1 MDPKYFSKALLTQN
15 SDALD
20 PNQGIQIWQSL
31 AIILFKYLLQKLKYN
46 NKFTENREKTIN

>member
-20 PNQGIQIWQSL
+20 PNHGIQIRQSL